1 MFYMQEK
8 CPIAHKRRPWE
19 KLDGTMHDTEMSVY
33 NIYEKRIKRV
43 YGMHDKCFYVV
54 EERSL

>member
-1 MFYMQEK
+1 MFYTQDK
-8 CPIAHKRRPWE
+8 CPIAHIRRPWE

-33 NIYEKRIKRV
+33 NIYEKIIKRV

-54 EERSL
+54 EERTL

>member
-8 CPIAHKRRPWE
+8 CLIAHKRRPWE
-19 KLDGTMHDTEMSVY
+19 ELDGTMHDTQMSVY

>member
-8 CPIAHKRRPWE
+8 CPIAHKRRRWE
-19 KLDGTMHDTEMSVY
+19 ELDGTVHDSQMSVY

>member
-19 KLDGTMHDTEMSVY
+19 ELDDTMNDIEMSVY
-33 NIYEKRIKRV
+33 NIYEKRINRV

-54 EERSL
+54 EKSSL